1 MMKELT
7 QENYYEDREYL
18 SNSQFK
24 KFMKCQAKALAIQD
38 GEWTEA
44 QDETPLLLGN
54 YVHSFFESEEAH
66 QKFLDDNADKLI
78 SKAGKTKGQLKK
90 DFLIGDSMIDA
101 LKDDEAFN
109 KLYHGQPSDQ
119 VEKEMIVY
127 GEIEGVPFKG
137 KLDTVNLTKK
147 YFADLKTMKSIHS
160 IEWSQDLKM
169 KVPAS
174 VNNILGFGY
183 HGQMA
188 VYRELLKQ
196 MTGEEFRPIIVA
208 VSKEDVPDKELIR
221 IDEVWLEE
229 GLDFIKENIKEV
241 WGVINYE
248 IKPKACGCCD
258 YCRSQKKLG
267 HITTLNDLI
276 SEGI

>member
-1 MMKELT
+1 
-7 QENYYEDREYL
+7 
-18 SNSQFK
+18 
-24 KFMKCQAKALAIQD
+24 
-38 GEWTEA
+38 
-44 QDETPLLLGN
+44 
-54 YVHSFFESEEAH
+54 
-66 QKFLDDNADKLI
+66 
-78 SKAGKTKGQLKK
+78 
-90 DFLIGDSMIDA
+90 
-101 LKDDEAFN
+101 
-109 KLYHGQPSDQ
+109 
-119 VEKEMIVY
+119 
-127 GEIEGVPFKG
+127 
-137 KLDTVNLTKK
+137 
-147 YFADLKTMKSIHS
+147 
-160 IEWSQDLKM
+160 
-169 KVPAS
+169 
-174 VNNILGFGY
+174 
-183 HGQMA
+183 MA

-221 IDEVWLEE
+221 IDEVWLDE